1 MRFVRSN
8 TVQKQEIVTLN
19 ELDRS
24 PDKTVA
30 SESSETIENN
40 QKSSTRNLEE
50 ASEHPADVLIATS
63 TSEESVYNFP
73 EIVTDSVREAS
84 SEQAEIDQIAE
95 KAESAGRFAFVFGSA
110 SPLILVISGVAA
122 LLLWEEIA
130 LIVGLIASLIFALA
144 AIVFAIV
151 SLSSKY
157 NTKKGRRSA
166 FIGLTWAIPFFIVS
180 GLILALVIGA

>member
-8 TVQKQEIVTLN
+8 AIQKQEIVTLN

-24 PDKTVA
+24 ADKTVT
-30 SESSETIENN
+30 SESSEPIENN
-40 QKSSTRNLEE
+40 QKSSTLNGEV
-50 ASEHPADVLIATS
+50 ASERSVDELIATS

-73 EIVTDSVREAS
+73 EIATDTVREVS
-84 SEQAEIDQIAE
+84 PEQAEIDQIAE
-95 KAESAGRFAFVFGSA
+95 KAESAGRFALVFGSA

-122 LLLWEEIA
+122 LLLWEEIVI
-130 LIVGLIASLIFALA
+130 IVGLIASLIFALA